1 MNMVGQYACGFSE
14 KNKIGIMKIHQEL
27 AVLSE
32 FEEVQMWTEKTKT
45 VLMGVPVVEPIG
57 VSP

>member
-1 MNMVGQYACGFSE
+1 MNMVGQYLCGFSE

-32 FEEVQMWTEKTKT
+32 FEEVQVWKEQTKT
-45 VLMGVPVVEPIG
+45 VLMGEPFG

>member
-1 MNMVGQYACGFSE
+1 MNMVGQYLCGFSV

-32 FEEVQMWTEKTKT
+32 FEEVQRRTEKTKT
-45 VLMGVPVVEPIG
+45 VLRGEE
-57 VSP
+57 

>member
-32 FEEVQMWTEKTKT
+32 FEEVQMRTEKMKNRSH
-45 VLMGVPVVEPIG
+45 VP
-57 VSP
+57 

>member
-1 MNMVGQYACGFSE
+1 MNMVGQYLCGFSE

-32 FEEVQMWTEKTKT
+32 FEEVQMRTEKTKT
-45 VLMGVPVVEPIG
+45 VLMFEPFG